1 MKTHLRHI
9 VSWLVL
15 LSSVAFGA
23 GLVLPLLTIQPGAG
37 AWTALVR
44 LVAAD
49 QLRPHSLT
57 LPGGIYELWEGGE
70 VCLALLLG
78 LVSLVLPVVKLS
90 VLWWECNMIGGIG
103 VAWFRFFQAVSRYA
117 MLEVFVIALLVMV
130 VKTLPSGSHVT
141 LHLGTAAFAL
151 SVILSLV
158 ASQWSA
164 SLLARYYENG
174 TGVEKDE
181 SKAA

>member
-1 MKTHLRHI
+1 MKKQLNHL

-57 LPGGIYELWEGGE
+57 LPGGICELWQGGE

-90 VLWWECNMIGGIG
+90 VLWWECNLIGDIG
-103 VAWFRFFQAVSRYA
+103 VSWLRLFRAVSRYA
-117 MLEVFVIALLVMV
+117 MLEVFVISLLVML
-130 VKTLPSGSHVT
+130 VKTLPGGSHVT
-141 LHLGTAAFAL
+141 LHLGTAAFAF
-151 SVILSLV
+151 SVILSLI
-158 ASQWSA
+158 ASQRSA
-164 SLLARYYENG
+164 SRLA
-174 TGVEKDE
+174 
-181 SKAA
+181 AQ